1 MDLRDAANPGIT
13 EARSYMIIQAAS
25 SSQRTAAPPFLPEL
39 ESLRGLAAF
48 AVVIEHCFTYSD
60 TPAVG
65 WLERH
70 NTFSGIMLWLIHF
83 VFNGRA
89 AVVLFFVIS
98 GFVLARQLNGLF
110 VGAYPRLQSYF
121 IRRFFRIVPP
131 MWVAVLFGYV
141 VALYFRPDLTVNV
154 TLLWHTLVLQ
164 DIVLDTPLWS
174 LQVEIGCC
182 VVFPL
187 LYLFNLDASRR
198 AAFSL
203 VPLLSLLLLLPIGLT
218 FGGAMRYLV
227 FFQLGILVGS
237 HGASV
242 VNVVSRAWRRPLFL
256 FSCAMLSLAFLLWP
270 FLEVF
275 TFFNDTNSMLM
286 AIPFSFVVLAY
297 VVHGNDRMVQ
307 WVLRSRVA
315 LFLGK
320 ISFSLY
326 LLHYVISNTMWPIYA
341 LSPKFVFTWTSPL
354 GQAGLFLLFVLAVS
368 LPLAT
373 LMYHYIEM
381 PLSNLGR
388 RLSRYVP
395 LAKTHVASAA

>member
-1 MDLRDAANPGIT
+1 M
-13 EARSYMIIQAAS
+13 SIQAESLSPRA
-25 SSQRTAAPPFLPEL
+25 AAPSFLPEL

-48 AVVIEHCFTYSD
+48 AVVVEHCFVYGDAPTL
-60 TPAVG
+60 G

-98 GFVLARQLNGLF
+98 GFVLARQLDGLF
-110 VGAYPRLQSYF
+110 AGPYPRLQSYF

-131 MWVAVLFGYV
+131 MWVAILFGYV
-141 VALYFRPDLTVNV
+141 VALYFRPDLTVTP

-164 DIVLDTPLWS
+164 DIVLDVPLWS

-187 LYLFNLDASRR
+187 LYLFSLDASRR

-203 VPLLSLLLLLPIGLT
+203 VLMLALLLLLPIGLT

-237 HGASV
+237 HGDGV
-242 VNVVSRAWRRPLFL
+242 VNAVSRVWRRPLFL
-256 FSCAMLSLAFLLWP
+256 LSCGMLSLAFLLWP
-270 FLEVF
+270 FFDAF

-286 AIPFSFVVLAY
+286 AIPFAFVVLAY

-307 WVLRSRVA
+307 WVLRSRPA
-315 LFLGK
+315 RFLGK

-326 LLHYVISNTMWPIYA
+326 LLHYVISNTLWPIYA

-354 GQAGLFLLFVLAVS
+354 GQAGLFFAFVLALA

-373 LMYHYIEM
+373 LMYHCIEM
-381 PLSNLGR
+381 PFSNVGR
-388 RLSRYVP
+388 RLSRYLP
-395 LAKTHVASAA
+395 LAKKQAASAA